1 MMHPISP
8 VWKRKRP
15 AEEEWTDP
23 READPKTEDPHPRE
37 ADLRAADRKA
47 ARK

>member
-1 MMHPISP
+1 MTHPISP
-8 VWKRKRP
+8 AWKRKRP